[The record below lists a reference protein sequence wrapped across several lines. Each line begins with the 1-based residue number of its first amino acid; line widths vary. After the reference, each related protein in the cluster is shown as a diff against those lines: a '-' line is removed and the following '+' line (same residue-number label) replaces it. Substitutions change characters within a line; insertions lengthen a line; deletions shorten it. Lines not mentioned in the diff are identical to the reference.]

1 MRWQAL
7 VDAMRA
13 QARGLEEKEK
23 EIVIGTLTKKNVL
36 SNEKRRE
43 GPLTDKKP

>member
-1 MRWQAL
+1 
-7 VDAMRA
+7 MRA

-23 EIVIGTLTKKNVL
+23 ENVIGTLTKKKNNVIVL
-36 SNEKRRE
+36 TNEKRRE